1 MVTVSYFVH
10 YDTLLLNV
18 TEIIT
23 TATAILLQNTIKN
36 LSQHASGFLS

>member
-10 YDTLLLNV
+10 YDALLLNV

-23 TATAILLQNTIKN
+23 TATAILLRNAIKN